1 MSDLIDRLER
11 ALGTAY
17 AIERELGGG
26 GMSRVFLA
34 EQRSLG
40 RKVVLKVLEPDLAA
54 GISAERFAREAKL
67 AAQLQHPHIVPVL
80 AAGDAD
86 GLPYYVMP
94 YVEGETLR
102 SRLARSGRLP
112 LRDAVAIL
120 RDVAKALSF
129 AHARGIVH
137 RDVKPENILL
147 AGSSAVVSDFGIAK
161 AISVARTSADAGLTQ
176 LGSAIGTPAYMAP
189 EQASGD
195 PATDHRADIYAWGVL
210 AYELVTGTQPF
221 GGGSPHQI
229 IAAHLAQPVDPV
241 ATRRAGISPQIA
253 ELIERCLAKDPRD
266 RPPSADVLLAMLE
279 ATDQRSGEPVSSVPA
294 RRVRYERWT
303 GVAAVSIALIAAGA
317 FAVMRTRDRD
327 ATLDVTRVLVVQ
339 PAIESRD
346 SALGRVSA
354 MTTDAISEGLSRM
367 SWAQVATR
375 ERAAN
380 GREDIQ
386 AWAREANAA
395 VVLTQQPYLLGDSV
409 QLQLS
414 ISDARTGSL
423 IRALPAVRVSKD
435 PGVAELRAAVD
446 PVLTLI
452 GYVTHPL
459 LGSPVIPAAGP
470 PRFDAF
476 MEFVAAAELWQQP
489 DSSSVFEVGEHL
501 QAAMR
506 LDTTFA
512 QARLWFAAHAVRGYR
527 WPAVAAELQRMLP
540 VIGSEEVQR
549 SPFEQELARHV
560 LAGTSGSASGRLPT
574 LRRLAAIAPRSVFA
588 SALPGQLL
596 DINRPREALVMIDR
610 WARESRPV
618 FLQRFGGGGLA
629 GSYWSL
635 RADVLHYLGEHR
647 EELKAALEARA
658 ADPTSHFD
666 LRREL
671 RALVALN
678 RAVEVERRLDEFHE
692 AAGMRSF
699 FDFAGDA
706 FLQLGQEMI
715 AHGDS
720 AAGARVTRRAVVWF
734 EQRTPAEQ
742 KSEHVRFR
750 SALAYYSAG
759 DPERALP
766 IVRQL
771 HADNAGDPRY
781 LGVLA
786 RVLVAR
792 GDSTAAIP
800 MLAQLAAMPAGM
812 LAGSPTYE
820 RAAIN
825 AVLGRKA
832 EAVALLQE
840 SLRQGQGWNI
850 RARLHFFSD
859 WRPYHDY
866 PAFRAVITPQ
876 G

>member
-11 ALGTAY
+11 ALGKAY
-17 AIERELGGG
+17 VIERELGGG

-67 AAQLQHPHIVPVL
+67 AAQLQHPHMVPVL

-161 AISVARTSADAGLTQ
+161 AITVARTSADTGLTQ
-176 LGSAIGTPAYMAP
+176 PGSAIGTPAYMAP
-189 EQASGD
+189 EQAAGD

-210 AYELVTGTQPF
+210 AYELVTGAPPF
-221 GGGSPHQI
+221 TGSSPYQI
-229 IAAHLAQPVDPV
+229 MAAHLAQPADPV
-241 ATRRAGISPQIA
+241 ATRREGISPQIS

-279 ATDQRSGEPVSSVPA
+279 GADQRSGEPASSVPA
-294 RRVRYERWT
+294 RRVRYERWI
-303 GVAAVSIALIAAGA
+303 GVAAVSIVLVAAGA

-327 ATLDVTRVLVVQ
+327 PALDVARVLVVQ
-339 PAIESRD
+339 PAIESQD
-346 SALGRVSA
+346 SPLGRFSA
-354 MTTDAISEGLSRM
+354 MTTDAVSEGLSRM

-375 ERAAN
+375 ESAAS
-380 GREDIQ
+380 GKEDLQ

-409 QLQLS
+409 QLQLR
-414 ISDARTGSL
+414 ISDGGTGVL
-423 IRALPAVRVSKD
+423 IRALPAVRVAKD

-476 MEFVAAAELWQQP
+476 MEFVAATEQWQLP
-489 DSSSVFEVGEHL
+489 DSSAMIEVAEHL

-506 LDTTFA
+506 LDSAFA

-527 WPAVAAELQRMLP
+527 WPSVAADLQRMLA
-540 VIGSEEVQR
+540 VISNEDGQR
-549 SPFEQELARHV
+549 SPFEQALTRYV
-560 LAGTSGSASGRLPT
+560 LAGTGGSAGGRLPA

-588 SALPGQLL
+588 SFLPGQLL
-596 DINRPREALVMIDR
+596 DINRPREALATIDQF
-610 WARESRPV
+610 ARESRSVVIP
-618 FLQRFGGGGLA
+618 QAGGGIA
-629 GSYWSL
+629 GSYWAA
-635 RADVLHYLGEHR
+635 RADILHYLGEHR
-647 EELKAALEARA
+647 EELEAAIKSRA
-658 ADPTSHFD
+658 ADPTGHSE

-671 RALVALN
+671 RALVALK
-678 RAVEVERRLDEFHE
+678 RGVEVERRLDEFNE
-692 AAGMRSF
+692 AAGRGL

-706 FLQLGQEMI
+706 FLQLGLEMI

-720 AAGARVTRRAVVWF
+720 AAGARVIRRAIVWF

-742 KSEHVRFR
+742 RNEHVRFR

-759 DPERALP
+759 DLERALP
-766 IVRQL
+766 IVRQM
-771 HADNAGDPRY
+771 HANSPDDPRY
-781 LGVLA
+781 LGLMA

-792 GDSTAAIP
+792 GDSAAAIP

-812 LAGSPTYE
+812 LAGTPTYE
-820 RAAIN
+820 RAAIH

-832 EAVALLQE
+832 EATALLQE
-840 SLRQGQGWNI
+840 SLQQGQGWNI
-850 RARLHFFSD
+850 RTRIHFFSD
-859 WRPYHDY
+859 WLPFRDFP
-866 PAFRAVITPQ
+866 PFRAVITPQ

>member
-1 MSDLIDRLER
+1 MSDLIDRLEL

-17 AIERELGGG
+17 VIERDLGGG

-40 RKVVLKVLEPDLAA
+40 RKVVLKILEPDLAA
-54 GISAERFAREAKL
+54 GISAERFAREVKL

-120 RDVAKALSF
+120 CDVAKALSF

-176 LGSAIGTPAYMAP
+176 VGSAIGTPAYMAP

-210 AYELVTGTQPF
+210 AYELVTGTPPF
-221 GGGSPHQI
+221 GGSSPHQI

-241 ATRRAGISPQIA
+241 AARREGISPQIA

-279 ATDQRSGEPVSSVPA
+279 AADQRSGEPASSVPS

-327 ATLDVTRVLVVQ
+327 VALDVTRILVVQ
-339 PAIESRD
+339 PGVESRD
-346 SALGRVSA
+346 SPLGRVSA
-354 MTTDAISEGLSRM
+354 MTTDAVSEGLSRM
-367 SWAQVATR
+367 SWAQVAMR
-375 ERAAN
+375 ERPPSA
-380 GREDIQ
+380 REDLR

-409 QLQLS
+409 QLQLR

-423 IRALPAVRVSKD
+423 IRALPAVRLSSN

-446 PVLTLI
+446 PVLTLL

-476 MEFVAAAELWQQP
+476 MEFVAATELWQQP
-489 DSSSVFEVGEHL
+489 DSSAMFEVFEHL

-527 WPAVAAELQRMLP
+527 WPSVAADLQRILP
-540 VIGSEEVQR
+540 VISNEDVQR
-549 SPFEQELARHV
+549 SEFEQVLTRHV
-560 LAGTSGSASGRLPT
+560 LAGTSGSAGGRLPT
-574 LRRLAAIAPRSVFA
+574 LRQLAAIAPRSVFA
-588 SALPGQLL
+588 SSLPGQLL
-596 DINRPREALVMIDR
+596 DINRPREALATIDQ
-610 WARESRPV
+610 WARESRPA
-618 FLQRFGGGGLA
+618 FLQIGGGGVA
-629 GSYWSL
+629 GSYWSV
-635 RADVLHYLGEHR
+635 RADILHYLGEHR
-647 EELKAALEARA
+647 GELEAAIKARA
-658 ADPTSHFD
+658 ADPTSHSD

-671 RALVALN
+671 KALVALN
-678 RAVEVERRLDEFHE
+678 RAAEVERRLDEFNE

-720 AAGARVTRRAVVWF
+720 AVGARVVRRAVAWF
-734 EQRTPAEQ
+734 ERRTPTEQ

-766 IVRQL
+766 ILRRL
-771 HADNAGDPRY
+771 HTDRPDDPRY

-820 RAAIN
+820 RAAIH

-850 RARLHFFSD
+850 RARIHFFND
-859 WRPYHDY
+859 WLPYRNY